1 MGRDRSLW
9 EHFGGGRLAVDAVI
23 LAVLGLLEYAILSH
37 PSSIQPGE
45 GAVLVMAF
53 AGLLIL
59 GRRGLTWQRDLVL
72 DAFLPDWIARVAA
85 GSRERVQPPQGL
97 SAGAELTARALDALL
112 ADVEASREALADLQE
127 AVVRDWRD
135 VDGALAEV
143 RLQQVADRENRD
155 RAADR
160 LAAAG
165 AELKTV
171 FEESLQ
177 LDRIELDQR
186 LRADQWRLQ
195 AQAFV
200 GSLEQVRTGL
210 DHFENLVE
218 ELRDTF
224 PRLLREGDDLG
235 RLANSGMRHG
245 ARMGMAVRGLVEHT
259 PRLLEEARTRRDQFR
274 NFRKAADELRDQ
286 AEALGRR
293 LEGFRT
299 DALDRTRAF
308 GGVQGSLRVIDEAAQ
323 QAGLLAVNAAILS
336 QQGTGGGGAGIQAI
350 GGRLRH
356 LAGQTSR
363 GVAEV
368 ERTLEEHA
376 RGLDHETASLWT
388 LQEVTETLLS
398 GLQNLL
404 RSAAYL
410 DQQGQELERLL
421 DTQVAQ
427 VDHVRQ
433 MSEHAELAL
442 HEVGERARAIE
453 SAMGRLW
460 AVEAKLLPELER
472 LSRGGARLT
481 DSGRELS
488 QISQQNIEA
497 IWNIL
502 ARHHE
507 IRRSAAYR
515 QVTAGEL
522 GHLLA
527 APPTGD
533 GSPARV
539 AWVRSLRRARLGG
552 ARLLPALRGTREPDG
567 TVRLRL
573 LGLDALG
580 LPEPSAIQQVVWS
593 RGGRDW
599 RLDLREELR
608 AEDHRMALLE
618 TLRGSELQAC
628 FPELQTRITPE
639 GAFLSLPFALGQLPV
654 FLAGL
659 ALDLPLS
666 AEGWDGPLRAP
677 AAVPGAVQTF
687 LWIGPDADPS
697 LRRETLRRVHGLVHD
712 VPDHHLLLPQA
723 PFEGERSPC
732 LWLGEV
738 EDAVVDLAGVLP
750 FRFETLGA
758 PGPSAPAWRERLLQA
773 GGREDQEGA
782 ALVTVHLAPVD
793 PALLLLQLYRREA
806 RLACVAHPTLA
817 PYRDRARAEV
827 FALEA
832 ADPTRAAWE
841 ILEAF
846 RTEGWLLPLPAL

>member
-9 EHFGGGRLAVDAVI
+9 EHFGGGRLIIDALI
-23 LAVLGLLEYAILSH
+23 LAVLGLLEFAILSY
-37 PSSIQPGE
+37 PSSIRPGE
-45 GAVLVMAF
+45 GAILVMAF

-59 GRRGLTWQRDLVL
+59 GRRGLSWQRDLAL
-72 DAFLPDWIARVAA
+72 DAFLPDWIGRVAA

-97 SAGAELTARALDALL
+97 SAEAELTARALDAVL
-112 ADVEASREALADLQE
+112 ADVEASRQALGDLQE
-127 AVVRDWRD
+127 AVVRDWRELD
-135 VDGALAEV
+135 AALAEV
-143 RLQQVADRENRD
+143 QVQQAADRDNRN
-155 RAADR
+155 RAAER

-165 AELKTV
+165 TELKAV
-171 FEESLQ
+171 FEDSLQ
-177 LDRIELDQR
+177 LDRIEMDQR

-200 GSLEQVRTGL
+200 GSLEQVKGGL
-210 DHFENLVE
+210 DQFENLVE

-224 PRLLREGDDLG
+224 PRLLREGDALG

-259 PRLLEEARTRRDQFR
+259 PRLLEEAKTRLDQFR
-274 NFRKAADELRDQ
+274 HFRKAADELRDQ

-308 GGVQGSLRVIDEAAQ
+308 GGVQGSLKVIDEAAQ

-336 QQGTGGGGAGIQAI
+336 QQGSGGGGEGIRAI

-363 GVAEV
+363 GAGEV
-368 ERTLEEHA
+368 ERALEEHA
-376 RGLDHETASLWT
+376 RGLDHETASLWA

-398 GLQNLL
+398 GLQSLL

-453 SAMGRLW
+453 GAMGRLW

-502 ARHHE
+502 ARHQE
-507 IRRSAAYR
+507 IRRSGAYR

-522 GHLLA
+522 GQLLA
-527 APPTGD
+527 PPPSWE
-533 GSPARV
+533 GSSARV
-539 AWVRSLRRARLGG
+539 AWARSTRRARLNET
-552 ARLLPALRGTREPDG
+552 RMPAGLRGSREPDG
-567 TVRLRL
+567 AVRLRL

-580 LPEPSAIQQVVWS
+580 LPEPSALQQLTWS
-593 RGGRDW
+593 RGGREW

-608 AEDHRMALLE
+608 SEEHRMALLD
-618 TLRGSELQAC
+618 TLRRSGLQAC
-628 FPELQTRITPE
+628 FPELQARITLE
-639 GAFLSLPFALGQLPV
+639 GAFLSLPFAFGQLPT

-659 ALDLPLS
+659 DLDLPLGQD
-666 AEGWDGPLRAP
+666 GWDGPLRAP
-677 AAVPGAVQTF
+677 APVSNATQAF
-687 LWIGPDADPS
+687 LWAGPEIDAPV
-697 LRRETLRRVHGLVHD
+697 RREMLRRVHGLVHE
-712 VPDHHLLLPQA
+712 VPDHHFILPEA
-723 PFEGERSPC
+723 SYEGERPPC
-732 LWLGEV
+732 LWLGET
-738 EDAVVDLAGVLP
+738 EEASPDLSELLP
-750 FRFETLGA
+750 IRFENLGA
-758 PGPSAPAWRERLLQA
+758 SEAFATTWRERILMA
-773 GGREDQEGA
+773 GGHEGQGGA
-782 ALVTVHLAPVD
+782 TLVMVRIAPVD
-793 PALLLLQLYRREA
+793 PALLLLHLYRRESA
-806 RLACVAHPTLA
+806 LASAAHPALA
-817 PYRDRARAEV
+817 PYRDRVRFEV

-832 ADPTRAAWE
+832 PEPTRAAWAV
-841 ILEAF
+841 LEAF
-846 RTEGWLLPLPAL
+846 QAEGWLLPLPTL

>member
-9 EHFGGGRLAVDAVI
+9 EHFGGGRLVIDAII
-23 LAVLGLLEYAILSH
+23 LAVLGLLEYVILSH
-37 PSSIQPGE
+37 PASIQPGE
-45 GAVLVMAF
+45 GAVLVMTF
-53 AGLLIL
+53 TGLLIL
-59 GRRGLTWQRDLVL
+59 GRRGLTWQRDLAL
-72 DAFLPDWIARVAA
+72 DAFLPDWIARVDA
-85 GSRERVQPPQGL
+85 GSRQRIRLPQGL
-97 SAGAELTARALDALL
+97 SAEADLTARALDALL
-112 ADVEASREALADLQE
+112 ADVEESRQALADLQE
-127 AVVRDWRD
+127 AVARDWRE
-135 VDGALAEV
+135 VDGVLEEV
-143 RLQQVADRENRD
+143 QVRQIEDRENRN
-155 RAADR
+155 RAAER

-171 FEESLQ
+171 FEDSLQ

-195 AQAFV
+195 AQALV

-210 DHFENLVE
+210 DQFENLVE

-245 ARMGMAVRGLVEHT
+245 ARLGMAVRGLVEHT
-259 PRLLEEARTRRDQFR
+259 PRLLEEAKTRRDQSR
-274 NFRKAADELRDQ
+274 HFRKAASELRDQ

-293 LEGFRT
+293 LESFHT
-299 DALDRTRAF
+299 DTLDRTRAF

-336 QQGTGGGGAGIQAI
+336 QQGSGGSGAGIQAI
-350 GGRLRH
+350 GGRLRQ

-363 GVAEV
+363 GVVDV

-404 RSAAYL
+404 RSAAHL

-433 MSEHAELAL
+433 MSEYAELAL
-442 HEVGERARAIE
+442 HEVGERARSIE
-453 SAMGRLW
+453 GAMGRLW

-472 LSRGGARLT
+472 LSRGGTRLT

-497 IWNIL
+497 IWSIL

-507 IRRSAAYR
+507 IRRSTAYR
-515 QVTAGEL
+515 QVTTGEL

-527 APPTGD
+527 TPPAAAGF
-533 GSPARV
+533 PARM

-552 ARLLPALRGTREPDG
+552 ARSLPALRGTREADG

-573 LGLDALG
+573 LGLDVLG
-580 LPEPSAIQQVVWS
+580 LPEPAALQQAVWS

-599 RLDLREELR
+599 RLDLREGLR

-618 TLRGSELQAC
+618 TLRGSALQAC
-628 FPELQTRITPE
+628 FPDLQTRITPE
-639 GAFLSLPFALGQLPV
+639 GAFVSLPFALGQLPL

-659 ALDLPLS
+659 ALDLSLG

-677 AAVPGAVQTF
+677 AAVPEAVQAF
-687 LWIGPDADPS
+687 LWIGPDADPP
-697 LRRETLRRVHGLVHD
+697 LRRETLRRVHGLVHEM
-712 VPDHHLLLPQA
+712 PDHHLLLPQA
-723 PFEGERSPC
+723 RFEGERPPC
-732 LWLGEV
+732 QWLGEL
-738 EDAVVDLAGVLP
+738 EDADEDLSGVLP
-750 FRFETLGA
+750 VRFENLDA
-758 PGPSAPAWRERLLQA
+758 PASSAMAWRERILQA
-773 GGREDQEGA
+773 GGREGPEGA
-782 ALVTVHLAPVD
+782 ALVTVRIAPVD
-793 PALLLLQLYRREA
+793 PVFLLLQLYRREA
-806 RLACVAHPTLA
+806 RLACVAHPVLA
-817 PYRDRARAEV
+817 PYRDRVRSEV

-832 ADPTRAAWE
+832 PDPTRAAWE

>member
-9 EHFGGGRLAVDAVI
+9 EHFGGGRLAIDAVI

-59 GRRGLTWQRDLVL
+59 GRRGLSWQRDLAL
-72 DAFLPDWIARVAA
+72 DAFLPDWVARVAA
-85 GSRERVQPPQGL
+85 GSRQRVQPPQGL
-97 SAGAELTARALDALL
+97 TSDADLTARALDAVL
-112 ADVEASREALADLQE
+112 ADIGDSRQALADLQE
-127 AVVRDWRD
+127 AVARDWRE
-135 VDGALAEV
+135 VDATLAEV
-143 RLQQVADRENRD
+143 QQQQ
-155 RAADR
+155 AADR
-160 LAAAG
+160 VNLGRAAERLATAG
-165 AELKTV
+165 AELKAV
-171 FEESLQ
+171 FEDSLQ

-200 GSLEQVRTGL
+200 GSLEQVKTGL
-210 DHFENLVE
+210 DQFENLVE

-259 PRLLEEARTRRDQFR
+259 PRLLEEAKTRLDQFR
-274 NFRKAADELRDQ
+274 HFRKAADELRDQ

-308 GGVQGSLRVIDEAAQ
+308 GGVQGSLKIIDEAAQ

-336 QQGTGGGGAGIQAI
+336 QQGSGGGAGVQAI

-368 ERTLEEHA
+368 ERALEEHS
-376 RGLDHETASLWT
+376 RGLDHETTSLWT

-398 GLQNLL
+398 GLQSLL
-404 RSAAYL
+404 RSATYL

-453 SAMGRLW
+453 RAMGRLW

-472 LSRGGARLT
+472 LSRGGVRLT

-507 IRRSAAYR
+507 IRRSGAYR

-522 GHLLA
+522 GTLLT
-527 APPTGD
+527 PPAEGE

-539 AWVRSLRRARLGG
+539 AWARALRRPRLGG
-552 ARLLPALRGTREPDG
+552 TRMPPALRGTREADG
-567 TVRLRL
+567 TRRLRL

-580 LPEPSAIQQVVWS
+580 LPEPSALQQLTWS

-599 RLDLREELR
+599 RLDLREDLR
-608 AEDHRMALLE
+608 SEDHRMALLE
-618 TLRGSELQAC
+618 TLRGSDLQAC
-628 FPELQTRITPE
+628 FPDLQTRITPE
-639 GAFLSLPFALGQLPV
+639 GAFLSLPFALGQLPA

-659 ALDLPLS
+659 GLDLPVG

-677 AAVPGAVQTF
+677 AAVPDAMQAF
-687 LWIGPDADPS
+687 LWVGPEADPL
-697 LRRETLRRVHGLVHD
+697 LRRETLRQVHGLVHE

-723 PFEGERSPC
+723 DFEGERPSC
-732 LWLGEV
+732 LWLGEA
-738 EDAVVDLAGVLP
+738 EDAGSDLAQALP
-750 FRFETLGA
+750 FRFENLGTPEA
-758 PGPSAPAWRERLLQA
+758 FASTWRERLLQA
-773 GGREDQEGA
+773 GGREGREGA
-782 ALVTVHLAPVD
+782 ALVLVRIAPVD
-793 PALLLLQLYRREA
+793 PALLLLQLFRREA
-806 RLACVAHPTLA
+806 HLACAAHPALA
-817 PYRDRARAEV
+817 PYRDRARSEV

-832 ADPTRAAWE
+832 PDPTRAAWD

-846 RTEGWLLPLPAL
+846 RSEGWLLPLPAM